1 MTDTRTTSDQ
11 DIAVV
16 SGATG
21 GMGSAIAAR
30 LAADGATVI
39 MLGRDA
45 GRLAAARERIGGD
58 RLETLVLD
66 IGDSASVDAGIA
78 EILERHGRIDVLVH
92 AAGDGPVAPV
102 TEATDAQWQS
112 TVNGKVLGAVRLVR
126 AVAPGMAERGGGR
139 IVLVN
144 GIFRKEPNPLFVI
157 NSVVNAGVGAFAK
170 AVSRDLAPKGIRV
183 NTVDPGATDT
193 PLWGRILDDLAARF
207 GSTAEQVGKDVAA
220 ANPSGR
226 LNRPEEIADAVAFL
240 VSPAAAR
247 INGASITVDGGETV
261 SM

>member
-1 MTDTRTTSDQ
+1 MTDTRTTNQ

-30 LAADGATVI
+30 LAADGATVV

-45 GRLAAARERIGGD
+45 GRLAAARERLGGD

-66 IGDSASVDAGIA
+66 IGDSAAVDAGIA
-78 EILERHGRIDVLVH
+78 EILARHGRIDIVVH
-92 AAGDGPVAPV
+92 AAGDGPVAPIA
-102 TEATDAQWQS
+102 EATDEQWHS

-126 AVAPGMAERGGGR
+126 AVAPGMAARGNGR

-144 GIFRKEPNPLFVI
+144 GIFRKEPDPLFVI
-157 NSVVNAGVGAFAK
+157 NSVVNAGVGALAK
-170 AVSRDLAPKGIRV
+170 AVSRDLGRQGVRV
-183 NTVDPGATDT
+183 NIVDPGATDT
-193 PLWGRILDDLAARF
+193 PLWGRILEDLAARF
-207 GSTAEQVGKDVAA
+207 GTTAEQLGKDIAA
-220 ANPSGR
+220 GNPSGR
-226 LNRPEEIADAVAFL
+226 LNTPAEIADAVAFL